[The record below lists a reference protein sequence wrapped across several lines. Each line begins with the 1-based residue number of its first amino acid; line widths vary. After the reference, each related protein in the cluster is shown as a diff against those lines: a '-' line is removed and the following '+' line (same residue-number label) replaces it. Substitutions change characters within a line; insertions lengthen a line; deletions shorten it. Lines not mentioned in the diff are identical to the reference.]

1 VDPVPTVVE
10 SMNGT
15 PPDRLTRA
23 LILRSY
29 EAFNA
34 RDLEEALGALHPDVD
49 WPNAIEGGRL
59 RGRDEVRRYW
69 SRQFEAIEPRV
80 EPEAVSVNDQG
91 QVVVDVHQVVRTLD
105 GAMVADE
112 RVRHVYTVRDGRIAR
127 MDILEAS
134 RSPGHHGGPAK

>member
-1 VDPVPTVVE
+1 
-10 SMNGT
+10 MNAT

-29 EAFNA
+29 AAFNA
-34 RDLEEALGALHPDVD
+34 RDLAAALAALQPDVD

-59 RGRDEVRRYW
+59 RGHEEVRRYW

-91 QVVVDVHQVVRTLD
+91 HVVVDVHQVVRTLD
-105 GAMVADE
+105 GAVVADE
-112 RVRHVYTVRDGRIAR
+112 RVEHVYTIRDGLIAR
-127 MDILEAS
+127 MDIREAS
-134 RSPGHHGGPAK
+134 RSRSHHGGPAK